1 MSSKNAHLEMNI
13 DKLEKERGISR
24 YKACLMAAKEARI
37 INDMAL
43 LGQIDLNGK
52 KATTVAM
59 QRLFDGQVIEAN
71 E

>member
-1 MSSKNAHLEMNI
+1 MSKGAKLEMNI

-43 LGQIDLNGK
+43 LSGDDLGGE
-52 KATTVAM
+52 KATTIAM
-59 QRLFDGQVIEAN
+59 QRLFDGKVVEAK